1 MATEQFILIPGPV
14 LLTPLHILIFGS
26 TLLVYNAPRTL
37 RRPFAHENNDQ
48 GKFRNPRTWYFT
60 FFFLGLIITL
70 YALPALS
77 MHMLIACA
85 VLGTLAFAYSLP
97 ILPLKNKKRLRD
109 FGWLKILT
117 LASVWTIATSVLP
130 IVYHGKMIF
139 AYPFEILLRL
149 VFIFTLCIIF
159 DIRDMQTDLRQ
170 NLYTLPNK
178 MGTRNSYRLINGTLL
193 LFVLLSGLQYI
204 RYPMASRLI
213 SAIITAIITR
223 IVVGYLRKHPTDRA
237 YMGLADGMMLLY
249 SILVV
254 FT

>member
-37 RRPFAHENNDQ
+37 RRPFAHENNDR

-77 MHMLIACA
+77 LHMLIACA

-130 IVYHGKMIF
+130 IVYHGKMIL

-170 NLYTLPNK
+170 NL
-178 MGTRNSYRLINGTLL
+178 
-193 LFVLLSGLQYI
+193 YI